1 MLKIKTVPVLTRIIA
16 KLDLKPVISILKN
29 TDVFGEAKNKAEA
42 LKELKGEG
50 AAELGFE
57 ILGAITPQLDRI
69 GEDIPEFV
77 SLYKGVSLEEAG
89 EFDLAEIVNEVIH
102 DEGITG
108 FFKNA
113 LRKKAEPEH

>member
-16 KLDLKPVISILKN
+16 KLDLNPAIAALK
-29 TDVFGEAKNKAEA
+29 EADIFAESKDKAEA
-42 LKELKGEG
+42 LKQLTNEK
-50 AAELGFE
+50 AAELAFQ
-57 ILGAITPQLDRI
+57 ILAAVTPQLDKI

-77 SLYKGVSLEEAG
+77 ALYKGVSLEEAG
-89 EFDLAEIVNEVIH
+89 EMDLAEIVNDVIH

-113 LRKKAEPEH
+113 LRKKAEREV

>member
-16 KLDLKPVISILKN
+16 KLDIKPAIEAIKN
-29 TDVFGEAKNKAEA
+29 ADIFEDSDNKTEAIQQITGEK
-42 LKELKGEG
+42 
-50 AAELGFE
+50 AAELAFD
-57 ILGAITPQLDRI
+57 ILAAITPQLDKI

-89 EFDLAEIVNEVIH
+89 ELDLFEIVSEVIH

-113 LRKKAEPEH
+113 LRKKVGHKV

>member
-16 KLDLKPVISILKN
+16 KLDLKPAIETLKN
-29 TDVFGEAKNKAEA
+29 ADIFAESKNKNEA
-42 LKELKGEG
+42 IQQLTKEK
-50 AAELGFE
+50 AAELAFD
-57 ILGAITPQLDRI
+57 ILAAITPQLGKI

-89 EFDLAEIVNEVIH
+89 EYDLFEIVSEIIH

-113 LRKKAEPEH
+113 LRKKAE